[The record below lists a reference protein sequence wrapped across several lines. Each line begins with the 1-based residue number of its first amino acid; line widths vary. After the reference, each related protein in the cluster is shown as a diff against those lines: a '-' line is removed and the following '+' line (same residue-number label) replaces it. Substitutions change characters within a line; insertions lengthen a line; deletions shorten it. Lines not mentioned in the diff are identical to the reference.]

1 MKNVK
6 KLFLNN
12 IKLILIY
19 CFLIIALLQYFSV
32 PYNIYSLLKRP
43 YEERMTR
50 EYGYCEK
57 EGYGYTKFIMNK
69 YNLNK
74 NIPPTIINI
83 NPTPEIYHLLNLRGE
98 LNDDEIIV
106 INFNETKTN
115 NIFNTQ
121 IKKQSFSSKI
131 IDLNDYQL
139 IHRYGNCYFLKK

>member
-69 YNLNK
+69 YNLNEMLLRMR
-74 NIPPTIINI
+74 PPRPSGCNVQRVRALPVIRQ
-83 NPTPEIYHLLNLRGE
+83 PLGE
-98 LNDDEIIV
+98 AFRAHSTHFHI
-106 INFNETKTN
+106 
-115 NIFNTQ
+115 
-121 IKKQSFSSKI
+121 QS
-131 IDLNDYQL
+131 
-139 IHRYGNCYFLKK
+139 